1 MRQCTLCVTPAI
13 SPRGM
18 PASSFCLLAVQCILS
33 AERTLSSRRA
43 ASWPHDLGDN
53 SAYVVKNILG
63 PLYALHG
70 GTSETA
76 GSISGLPGNPRVFC
90 SVRLCDSGS
99 RLPLA
104 CSCRFDFSR
113 EQYSWAPR
121 TSIIRSL
128 GSVRL
133 CTSQS
138 CASGLAARTARI
150 SSLRQTPYRGVI
162 HAQSQQFCVPCLFPW
177 DIGRQADPNAPS

>member
-1 MRQCTLCVTPAI
+1 MSRQRSRRVTCP
-13 SPRGM
+13 P
-18 PASSFCLLAVQCILS
+18 PVLLARSSLYITSREDLEFSSCRQLASRPRRQQCL
-33 AERTLSSRRA
+33 RCQ
-43 ASWPHDLGDN
+43 
-53 SAYVVKNILG
+53 NILG

-150 SSLRQTPYRGVI
+150 SSLRQTPYSGVI
-162 HAQSQQFCVPCLFPW
+162 RAQSQQFSVPCLFPW